1 MTITPCTCDGY
12 LHSHSYCENTTVV
25 GPWENVKLCHGEMDR
40 NEPSSEESDT
50 EEVLEAQQ
58 AIDDL
63 IETESVVVVLPEEE
77 MYDYYLVKLR
87 SACKK

>member
-1 MTITPCTCDGY
+1 M
-12 LHSHSYCENTTVV
+12 VV
-25 GPWENVKLCHGEMDR
+25 CMVIVIVKIPLLLVLGKNVKLCHGEMDR
-40 NEPSSEESDT
+40 NEPSSEESGT

-63 IETESVVVVLPEEE
+63 IETESVVVVLPEEK

>member
-1 MTITPCTCDGY
+1 
-12 LHSHSYCENTTVV
+12 
-25 GPWENVKLCHGEMDR
+25 MDR

-63 IETESVVVVLPEEE
+63 IETESVVVVLPEEK

-87 SACKK
+87 SACKKWQKMHIWKHTPSGR

>member
-1 MTITPCTCDGY
+1 
-12 LHSHSYCENTTVV
+12 
-25 GPWENVKLCHGEMDR
+25 MDR

-58 AIDDL
+58 TIDDL
-63 IETESVVVVLPEEE
+63 IETESVVVVLPEEK

>member
-1 MTITPCTCDGY
+1 
-12 LHSHSYCENTTVV
+12 
-25 GPWENVKLCHGEMDR
+25 MDR

-63 IETESVVVVLPEEE
+63 IETESVVVVLPEEK

-87 SACKK
+87 SVRKRWQKMHIWKHTPSGR